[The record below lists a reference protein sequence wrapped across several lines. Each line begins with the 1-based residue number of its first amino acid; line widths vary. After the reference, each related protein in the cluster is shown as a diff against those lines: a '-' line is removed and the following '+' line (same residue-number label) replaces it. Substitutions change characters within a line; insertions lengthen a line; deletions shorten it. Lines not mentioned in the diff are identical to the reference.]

1 MITISLPTPTPKAV
15 WKKIS
20 QIIRENKKYIGYIE
34 TRELLINYIELLE
47 QDYHID
53 SDYLWRYYVVPQ
65 I

>member
-1 MITISLPTPTPKAV
+1 MITISLPTPTPKEV
-15 WKKIS
+15 WKRIS
-20 QIIRENKKYIGYIE
+20 SILREDRHLSYIE
-34 TRELLINYIELLE
+34 TRQRIINYIELLE

>member
-1 MITISLPTPTPKAV
+1 MITITLPTPTPKAV

-20 QIIRENKKYIGYIE
+20 SILREDRHVSYIE
-34 TRELLINYIELLE
+34 TRERIINYINLLE

>member
-1 MITISLPTPTPKAV
+1 MITITLPTPTSKEV

-20 QIIRENKKYIGYIE
+20 SIIREDRHVSYIE
-34 TRELLINYIELLE
+34 TRQRIINYIDLLE
-47 QDYHID
+47 HDYHID

>member
-1 MITISLPTPTPKAV
+1 MITITLPTPTPKAV

-20 QIIRENKKYIGYIE
+20 QIIRENKKHIGYIE
-34 TRELLINYIELLE
+34 TRELIINYIELLE

>member
-1 MITISLPTPTPKAV
+1 MITITLPTPTPKEV

-20 QIIRENKKYIGYIE
+20 SILREDRHISYIE
-34 TRELLINYIELLE
+34 TREHIINYINLLE
-47 QDYHID
+47 QDYNID

>member
-1 MITISLPTPTPKAV
+1 MITISLPTPTPKEV
-15 WKKIS
+15 WKRIS
-20 QIIRENKKYIGYIE
+20 SILREDRHVSYIE
-34 TRELLINYIELLE
+34 TRERIINYINLLE